1 MATNKHA
8 IIRYQTLDKCFRNPG
23 RKYFI
28 EDLVEACSIAIYEF
42 SGNNNG
48 IKRRQVLEDIKFME
62 STQGWNIPLERIR
75 DGHRVYFKYDDKS
88 FSINNQPLNET
99 EEIQL
104 KEALLTL
111 SRFKGMPQ
119 FEWVDEIYAR
129 LDSGLGLSHHSE
141 KIIEFDQNN
150 YLKGLEF
157 ISPIY
162 NSILYKKAIQ
172 IEYKSFKKDISQSI
186 IFHPYF
192 LKQYNNRWYV
202 FGKNDASQFIMNLA
216 LDRITSIEESKNKYL
231 PNKTIDFDEYFEDI
245 IGVTLSNEG
254 KVEKVVIKA
263 SNELLP
269 YIKTKPIHGSQKLK
283 EQGLSHTLITLDI
296 IPNYEL
302 ESLILSF
309 GEGVEVLHPKSL
321 RDKIKKRVELNFSNY
336 ITNSADELHTKE
348 LNLHHE

>member
-28 EDLVEACSIAIYEF
+28 EDLVEACSNAIYEF
-42 SGNNNG
+42 TGNDNG
-48 IKRRQVLEDIKFME
+48 IKRRQILEDIKFME

-75 DGHRVYFKYDDKS
+75 DGHRVYFRYEDKG

-99 EEIQL
+99 EENQL

-119 FEWVDEIYAR
+119 FEWVDEISAR
-129 LDSGLGLSHHSE
+129 LDSGLGLSHNNE

-150 YLKGLEF
+150 FLKGLEF
-157 ISPIY
+157 ITPIY
-162 NSILYKKAIQ
+162 NSILYKKAIN
-172 IEYKSFKKDISQSI
+172 IEYKSFKQDISQSI

-216 LDRITSIEESKNKYL
+216 LDRITAIEESKKKYI
-231 PNKTIDFDEYFEDI
+231 PNKSIDFHEYFEDI
-245 IGVTLSNEG
+245 IGVTLNNEG
-254 KVEKVVIKA
+254 KVEEVVIKV

-283 EQGLSHTLITLDI
+283 EQGSTHALISLDL

-302 ESLILSF
+302 ESLILSY
-309 GEGVEVLHPKSL
+309 GEGVEVLHPKPL
-321 RDKIKKRVELNFSNY
+321 RDKIKKRVELTFSNY
-336 ITNSADELHTKE
+336 KNKSADKLHTKE
-348 LNLHHE
+348 

>member
-1 MATNKHA
+1 VATNKHA

-88 FSINNQPLNET
+88 FSINKQPLNET

-129 LDSGLGLSHHSE
+129 LDSGLGLSHYSE

-309 GEGVEVLHPKSL
+309 AEGVEVLHPKSL

>member
-8 IIRYQTLDKCFRNPG
+8 IIRYQTLNKCFRNPG

-129 LDSGLGLSHHSE
+129 LDSGLGLSHYSE

-309 GEGVEVLHPKSL
+309 AEGVEVLHPKSL

>member
-8 IIRYQTLDKCFRNPG
+8 IIRYQTLNKCFRNPG

-129 LDSGLGLSHHSE
+129 LDSGLGLSHYSE

-192 LKQYNNRWYV
+192 LKQYNNRWYL

-309 GEGVEVLHPKSL
+309 AEGVEVLHPKSL

>member
-8 IIRYQTLDKCFRNPG
+8 IIRYQTLNKCFRNPG

-62 STQGWNIPLERIR
+62 STQGWNIQLERIR

-129 LDSGLGLSHHSE
+129 LDSGLGLSHYSE

-283 EQGLSHTLITLDI
+283 EQSLSHTLITLDI

-309 GEGVEVLHPKSL
+309 AEGVEVLHPKSL

>member
-28 EDLVEACSIAIYEF
+28 EDLVEACSNAIYEF
-42 SGNNNG
+42 SGNDNG
-48 IKRRQVLEDIKFME
+48 IKRRQILEDIKFME
-62 STQGWNIPLERIR
+62 SMQGWNIPLERIR
-75 DGHRVYFKYDDKS
+75 EGHRVYYMYEDKN

-99 EEIQL
+99 EENQL
-104 KEALLTL
+104 REALLTL

-119 FEWVDEIYAR
+119 FEWVDEISAR
-129 LDSGLGLSHHSE
+129 LDSGLRLSHNAD

-150 YLKGLEF
+150 YLKGLEH
-157 ISPIY
+157 ITPLY
-162 NSILYKKAIQ
+162 NSILYWKAIN
-172 IEYKSFKKDISQSI
+172 IEYKSFKQDISQSI

-202 FGKNDASQFIMNLA
+202 FGKNDASQLIMNLA
-216 LDRITSIEESKNKYL
+216 LDRITAIEESKKKYI
-231 PNKTIDFDEYFEDI
+231 PNKTIDFNEYFEDI
-245 IGVTLSNEG
+245 IGVTLDIEG
-254 KVEKVVIKA
+254 KVENIVLKI

-283 EQGLSHTLITLDI
+283 NQSSSYALITLDL

-302 ESLILSF
+302 ESLILSY
-309 GEGVEVLHPKSL
+309 GEGIEILLPESLRQRLSKRLESMFLNYQNNNADVLHSK
-321 RDKIKKRVELNFSNY
+321 
-336 ITNSADELHTKE
+336 
-348 LNLHHE
+348 